1 MSNESLS
8 ASLESNKKIMKSASG
23 KRPPDEAHG
32 PGEETIRPQQCSEPW
47 LLHLW
52 NPIENHEKRFGQA
65 SSGQSTQCPG
75 KEASQPHQLGLREPR
90 KGSAHVHAALPA
102 EVGTTLI
109 QKMKCL
115 RRGERRPEGAKKHA
129 IPQVRVRTVKCTSP
143 TLKFQ
148 PSFVTNFGYVYT
160 QNIFC

>member
-1 MSNESLS
+1 MQLNTRLKALDEIY
-8 ASLESNKKIMKSASG
+8 KIYT
-23 KRPPDEAHG
+23 R
-32 PGEETIRPQQCSEPW
+32 
-47 LLHLW
+47 LHLW
-52 NPIENHEKRFGQA
+52 NPVENHEKRFGQA

-102 EVGTTLI
+102 EEGTTLI

-129 IPQVRVRTVKCTSP
+129 ILQVRVRTAKYPFLILWRETREHPFLSF
-143 TLKFQ
+143 FQ
-148 PSFVTNFGYVYT
+148 ILVRLGTAENATYHTDES
-160 QNIFC
+160 Q